1 MTGGTICVSL
11 MVTETWA
18 ASFYVNFHD
27 LLSWPQVGTYRVNI
41 AGKSREGLGKR
52 ELDKDEESAP
62 RSHTGQTAIWVVECQ
77 NGRDF
82 SFSC

>member
-1 MTGGTICVSL
+1 MSL

-52 ELDKDEESAP
+52 ELDKDEESATQARLP
-62 RSHTGQTAIWVVECQ
+62 SGLLNVRMEETSHFPVEKQECRVV
-77 NGRDF
+77 G
-82 SFSC
+82 